1 MPVPIVPRKK
11 EKPVPIKKE
20 PEDEG
25 SHPLHR
31 LRKKYPLGLPA
42 CVDIADEAPSE
53 MTGYSLKPA
62 TSLVSSPAL
71 GRRSAPL
78 IR

>member
-1 MPVPIVPRKK
+1 MPVPTVPRKK

-53 MTGYSLKPA
+53 MTGYSSKQA
-62 TSLVSSPAL
+62 SSLVSSPAL